1 MSASPNALAIVS
13 SDIWAAKDVFESVLV
28 DRSLNFERE
37 AGFAIQILQASD
49 YALGLAERARQ
60 SVVDAVT
67 NIAAIGLSLNPA
79 RKHAYLVPRDKK
91 ICLDVSYMGLIELA
105 ISSGSIAF
113 AQARVVHASDTYQ
126 DNGVGAAPTH
136 KFNAFSKE
144 RGEIV
149 GVYVVAKLASGD
161 FLCETMTVEDINR
174 IRDRSESFKSGKN
187 SPWKSDWAE
196 MAKKTVVKRASKY
209 WPKTER
215 LDRAV
220 HYLNTDGGEGI
231 TGTVHG
237 VEVPQVLG
245 FEPAAWIKRALATAD
260 EKSLLA
266 VYAEA
271 MAAAS
276 SAGDRE
282 GAVAFKNAALAHRA
296 ALRQKLSDNTID
308 MERKAA

>member
-1 MSASPNALAIVS
+1 MSASPNALAIVT
-13 SDIWAAKDVFESVLV
+13 SDIWAAKDAFESVLV

-37 AGFAIQILQASD
+37 AGFAIQILQASN
-49 YALGLAERARQ
+49 YALGLAEGARQ

-67 NIAAIGLSLNPA
+67 NVAAIGLSLNPA
-79 RKHAYLVPRDKK
+79 MKHAYLVPRDRK

-113 AQARVVHASDTYQ
+113 AQARIVHASDVYV

-136 KFNAFSKE
+136 RFDAFSKD

-149 GVYVVAKLASGD
+149 GAYVVAKLAGGD
-161 FLCETMTVEDINR
+161 HLCETMTVEDINR
-174 IRDRSESFKSGKN
+174 IRDRSESYKSGKN
-187 SPWKSDWAE
+187 SPWKSDWSE

-215 LDRAV
+215 LDQAV
-220 HYLNTDGGEGI
+220 HLLNTEGGEGI
-231 TGTVHG
+231 AGPVHG
-237 VEVPQVLG
+237 ADVPQVLG
-245 FEPAAWIKRALATAD
+245 FEPAAWISRALLAKD
-260 EKSLLA
+260 ERALLS

-276 SAGDRE
+276 KAGDRD
-282 GAVAFKNAALAHRA
+282 GAVTFKNAALAHRA
-296 ALRQKLSDNTID
+296 ALRQRANDNTID